1 MRGIGDDRESANPA
15 VIASAAKQSSLRTTK
30 LDCFVASL
38 LAMTHLRQQCRF
50 RRAEKP
56 DACIAT
62 RGLPH
67 LSKRSSGRP
76 NDARIGAKPFCPDVF
91 RRGDRDDRVECAK
104 EI

>member
-1 MRGIGDDRESANPA
+1 MTAN
-15 VIASAAKQSSLRTTK
+15 LRTRRHCERSEAIQLANHK
-30 LDCFVASL
+30 AGL
-38 LAMTHLRQQCRF
+38 LRRFAPRNDAPSATMPF

-56 DACIAT
+56 DACIVM
-62 RGLPH
+62 RGLRD